1 MRYVTEG
8 ENDIIKKDKGIPTF
22 TSKIYTFR
30 MDNILE
36 EGIRYNKTFACKR
49 WGDREAF
56 TSKWCNL
63 FLNPFYI

>member
-8 ENDIIKKDKGIPTF
+8 ENDIIKKDKGISTF

-36 EGIRYNKTFACKR
+36 VGITYNKTFACKR
-49 WGDREAF
+49 GGSGGF
-56 TSKWCNL
+56 YSKWCNL